1 MMFNKCRVPQLGKN
15 NCVHWYRLGSDL
27 LERISAEQD
36 VGVLVDDR
44 LAMNQPW
51 WTRKPAVSWGALKGV
66 WPADQ
71 GR

>member
-1 MMFNKCRVPQLGKN
+1 LNYLSQSSEEK
-15 NCVHWYRLGSDL
+15 DL
-27 LERISAEQD
+27 
-36 VGVLVDDR
+36 GVLVDDR